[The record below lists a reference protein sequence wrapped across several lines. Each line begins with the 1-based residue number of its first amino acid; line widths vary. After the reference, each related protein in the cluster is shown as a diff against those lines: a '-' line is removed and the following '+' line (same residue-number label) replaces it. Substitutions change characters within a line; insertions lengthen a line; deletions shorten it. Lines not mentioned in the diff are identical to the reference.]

1 MMKKYKNK
9 LIISSLVI
17 FLPTIIGL
25 IMWDKLPDTM
35 VTHWGMDG
43 TADGF
48 SPKIIV
54 ITIAPLLLLLGH
66 LFCVWITLKTNKDN
80 EQSEKVLNMMMWI
93 MPVISLFTS
102 YTTYSVAMGNE
113 FGPER
118 TMPIFIGL
126 MFIVI
131 GNYLPKT
138 RMNSTIG
145 IKIPTTYSSEANW
158 NATHRMAG
166 KLWMAGGMLT
176 MLSGLFDEEITVFF
190 LITAVFMMAF
200 IPMIYS
206 YIFYRREKAEG
217 KDVTTKQALPLTPAM
232 LKMRKLSMVGV
243 AAVLVF
249 VVVIMFAGDIEYEMS
264 DESFEIKADFYEDL
278 TVRYDSIDN
287 IEYVENLRTG
297 IRTYGFGSARLL
309 MGNFTN
315 DEFGNYTLYAY
326 TGADAHVVMEKD
338 GKHLVISA
346 KTVEETQ
353 ALYENLLE
361 RMGK

>member
-48 SPKIIV
+48 SPKIIA

-118 TMPIFIGL
+118 TTPIVIGL

-131 GNYLPKT
+131 GNYMPKN

-145 IKIPTTYSSEANW
+145 IRIPTTYSSEANW
-158 NATHRMAG
+158 NATHRMVG

-176 MLSGLFDEEITVFF
+176 VISAAFDEEIMVFILF
-190 LITAVFMMAF
+190 AVVLLMVL

-206 YIFYRREKAEG
+206 YNFYRKEKAEG
-217 KDVTTKQALPLTPAM
+217 KDVTTSRALPLTPAM
-232 LKMRKLSMVGV
+232 LKMRKFSMVGI

-264 DESFEIKADFYEDL
+264 DESFEIKADFYVDL
-278 TVRYDSIDN
+278 TVRYDYIEN
-287 IEYVENLRTG
+287 IEYVEDFRTG
-297 IRTYGFGSARLL
+297 IRTMGFGSARLS
-309 MGNFTN
+309 MGQFAN
-315 DEFGNYTLYAY
+315 DELGKYTLYAY
-326 TGADAHVVMEKD
+326 TGADSHIIMENN
-338 GKHLVISA
+338 GKYLVISA

>member
-1 MMKKYKNK
+1 MKKYRN
-9 LIISSLVI
+9 IIIITSLVI
-17 FLPTIIGL
+17 LLPMLFGFII
-25 IMWDKLPDTM
+25 WDKLPDTM
-35 VTHWGMDG
+35 VTHWGIDG

-48 SPKIIV
+48 SPKIIG
-54 ITIAPLLLLLGH
+54 ITIVPLILVAAH
-66 LFCVWITLKTNKDN
+66 IFCVWITLKTNKDN
-80 EQSEKVLNMMMWI
+80 AQSEKIMKLVMWI
-93 MPVISLFTS
+93 MPFVSIFTS
-102 YTTYSVAMGNE
+102 AITYSAALGKR
-113 FGPER
+113 FGPEHV
-118 TMPIFIGL
+118 TPIFIGL

-166 KLWMAGGMLT
+166 KLWMAGGILT
-176 MLSGLFDEEITVFF
+176 MLAGLFDEEIMVFF

-232 LKMRKLSMVGV
+232 LKMRKFSMVGI

-249 VVVIMFAGDIEYEMS
+249 VVVIMFAGDIEYEIN
-264 DESFEIKADFYEDL
+264 DDNFNIKASFYEDI
-278 TVRYDSIDN
+278 TVSYDSIEN
-287 IEYVENLRTG
+287 IEYIENLRTG

-309 MGNFTN
+309 MGNFKN

-326 TGADAHVVMEKD
+326 TGADSHIVMENN
-338 GKHLVISA
+338 GKYLVVSA

>member
-1 MMKKYKNK
+1 MKKYRN
-9 LIISSLVI
+9 IIIVTSLVTLLPMLFG
-17 FLPTIIGL
+17 FL
-25 IMWDKLPDTM
+25 MWDKLPDTM
-35 VTHWGMDG
+35 VTHWGADG
-43 TADGF
+43 VADGF
-48 SPKIIV
+48 SSKITG
-54 ITIAPLLLLLGH
+54 ITIVPLILVAAH
-66 LFCVWITLKTNKDN
+66 IFCVWITLKTNKDN
-80 EQSEKVLNMMMWI
+80 AQSEKIIKLVMWI
-93 MPVISLFTS
+93 MPFVSIFTS
-102 YTTYSVAMGNE
+102 AITYSATLGKS
-113 FGPER
+113 FGPEHV
-118 TMPIFIGL
+118 TPIFIGL

-166 KLWMAGGMLT
+166 KLWLAGGMLT
-176 MLSGLFDEEITVFF
+176 MLSGLFDEEIMVFF

-232 LKMRKLSMVGV
+232 LKMRKFSMVGI

-249 VVVIMFAGDIEYEMS
+249 VVVIMFAGDIEYEMN
-264 DESFEIKADFYEDL
+264 DDNFNIKASFYEDI
-278 TVRYDSIDN
+278 TVSYDSIDN

-326 TGADAHVVMEKD
+326 TGADAHVIMEKD
-338 GKHLVISA
+338 GKYLAVSA
-346 KTVEETQ
+346 KTAEETQ